1 MCFFVDCCMS
11 ADAGDKKG
19 RSLWQHPW
27 LSSWLVSESP
37 TCLPSYPISENRDS
51 PVCIFQ
57 ASLPLLILPQTS
69 WNSRVC
75 SKDDSAVDWKN
86 MVKVWNTNL
95 ISAVRTQP
103 LPNKQTNNQACL
115 AAEHDGWGPRNDP
128 QKGCYASSATVDPNP
143 YPYHVRQLFLGLTFE
158 NFHFLGFQVLPENS
172 TDLFDHQYP

>member
-1 MCFFVDCCMS
+1 MQ
-11 ADAGDKKG
+11 GEDKKG

-37 TCLPSYPISENRDS
+37 TCLATQSLKIETALYVFFKRACRCLYFHRPAGTHVYAAKTTVQSTERIWSRFGIQISFPRSELNHYP
-51 PVCIFQ
+51 
-57 ASLPLLILPQTS
+57 
-69 WNSRVC
+69 
-75 SKDDSAVDWKN
+75 
-86 MVKVWNTNL
+86 
-95 ISAVRTQP
+95 
-103 LPNKQTNNQACL
+103 TNNQACL

-128 QKGCYASSATVDPNP
+128 QKGCYASWATVDPNP